1 MASHDVIAD
10 MLTKIRNAT
19 AARHNKVTCRFSFE
33 KQAIGNILLNQGFID
48 QLEVKGVEGKKE
60 IVITLKY
67 HQNEPVISGIK
78 RVSSPGRRIYR
89 AVKDIPRYMNGM
101 AVTIVSTSKGILTGK
116 EAAEV
121 NQGGEIVCYV
131 W

>member
-1 MASHDVIAD
+1 VASHDVIAD

-19 AARHNKVTCRFSFE
+19 QAGHKRVSCRFSNE
-33 KQAIGNILLNQGFID
+33 KYAISKILLEQGFVED
-48 QLEVKGVEGKKE
+48 VELTGEEGKKE
-60 IVITLKY
+60 IKVTLKY
-67 HQNEPVISGIK
+67 YKNAPVIAGIK

-89 AVKDIPRYMNGM
+89 GVEDIPRYMNGL

-116 EAAEV
+116 QALEAK
-121 NQGGEIVCYV
+121 QGGEVLCYV